1 MYGAVGSSVT
11 FTWSFTGVY
20 RITWGLKK
28 AGLNDITAL
37 VSLDE
42 TGMSPVTPPVPSEYI
57 GRVNG
62 TIIGSTSSGK
72 AIFTLTNLN
81 KGDERSYGCNLTPSD
96 FSGTKFDLAQLVVQG
111 EYFLNIM
118 VIAIADKKIVMT
130 TFNKSSQ
137 FYMKLTFQINFAT
150 AMRVQ

>member
-1 MYGAVGSSVT
+1 LKGAAITYTKYNGAKVYGAVGSSVT

-72 AIFTLTNLN
+72 ATFTLTNLN

-96 FSGTKFDLAQLVVQG
+96 FSGTKFDLVQLVVQG
-111 EYFLNIM
+111 EYFVKRNG
-118 VIAIADKKIVMT
+118 
-130 TFNKSSQ
+130 NC
-137 FYMKLTFQINFAT
+137 NC
-150 AMRVQ
+150 